1 MFPDNQVDVDWQGPI
16 HTKPVYRTA
25 GDNNVP
31 FPMPSEAFC
40 PAGMDATKM
49 DKMQI
54 NAMKM
59 LEEKGQH
66 VINPA
71 SQETIL

>member
-1 MFPDNQVDVDWQGPI
+1 
-16 HTKPVYRTA
+16 
-25 GDNNVP
+25 
-31 FPMPSEAFC
+31 
-40 PAGMDATKM
+40 MDATKM

-66 VINPA
+66 MSNPA
-71 SQETIL
+71 TQETIL